1 MLCGYHSIMG
11 DHKHLLF
18 AINHVFLPPQL
29 PQAVDLN
36 PQSEH
41 TLCQHILT
49 AAYEFGDALSHD
61 EKYIW
66 SRIPKLIE
74 QFTDAHQ
81 GLKLSEKDILHF
93 TKAAQSGDVLAF
105 LIRAQNAGLV
115 IRKEIDSVIFESF
128 EVSATNA
135 AVIGAKGRLRRSFPD
150 PAIQIPLHVFEDPNF
165 QNELARFLAAMHV
178 DVLGSA
184 PVTVKAGNKNVEIR
198 DTPHP
203 RYITQLL
210 TEILRGMGDAAEVP
224 RIKKRIAD
232 DVLWLDTLLPW
243 RRSQAWLVLRVAL
256 QTTLFRHDSDHRMY
270 KAFITFVHAK
280 ILELGLQSELPS
292 HLLDCMRKKTARRLA
307 KLGSAAPSFLLQ
319 FVDKVLAQSQT
330 LLQRRWLEAQ
340 AAHETRLS
348 SNWNPATLNFEN
360 DTALTLYNSKEYLT
374 RALQGHHGQQSSSSF
389 NPNHPHRLFGV
400 DNFAKSSID
409 HLTNLINSEDNFIAL
424 ADFERAVWKD
434 LEAWTTQNLVSS
446 EGCDTIAT
454 CIERYREA
462 ASKAYASNPELL
474 SIMILTL
481 FRLWVGLDKMAVA
494 QCSLLAD
501 FSPEIPSTLLHP
513 LLLRTSE
520 SMETLDFVER
530 YIENRR
536 LHAIPGQSVFSSSAG
551 STSFGVQYFDRN
563 LSVQN
568 LKTRID
574 QAASQERARKL
585 DELREKKARYN
596 DLRRSAD
603 RLSCEYVWR
612 HTRSGYRQ
620 VHSWYCEKCSLSDQA
635 SQMTIDVHEWPLPQ
649 GLYEAKTVVFEL
661 LPPPPFTI
669 WRKITYMLLR
679 DVCIPRNQIS
689 SSGSHMHL
697 YSYSALASYH
707 SQNDRDSRIVFASST
722 KSFAQ
727 SHYSH
732 QNVSYATEDAIC
744 VNHGLKWSL
753 YDSSRNEWVPSTIT
767 NCTIND
773 HCTLQLPSG
782 KYHNLQYVVSGTS
795 HTSNEVMANQSDC
808 SQELS
813 LHEFIA
819 FTRIRSGPRLQWLN
833 IISELRSD
841 SLSFREEAVY
851 VLLRQAIW
859 QIGPSTREG
868 SREWHIE
875 PTEKDFGEVLLSE
888 LRDLFVRLSANW
900 LNAVGMRFITASVS
914 RLLASATDQTIIE
927 KGFKLLQ
934 DVRNAT
940 YGWLVELVL
949 KLREIEDESRMQ
961 EFKLQIC
968 EVAATCRSTYDIDI
982 EKAPALLCTTEDVS
996 TFVHCAILVYYNSP
1010 PSISGADIPLRHL
1023 LQRDRRLAHIME
1035 PLLSRQIGQHVD
1047 GLDQSIRRMWEFY
1060 RPSLNWA
1067 HLPSPNSRWVTT
1079 KTLPECDQ
1087 GSQAVQLNIL
1097 SGQLLVDG
1105 KPLGR
1110 LPHDIVTHPTYRR
1123 IFGQRILDVIPA
1135 NTEGMDYKTRWP
1147 VGAIDDPSYRYQ
1159 VFFTLRHN
1167 GSQDQL
1173 VIRTK
1178 KDNETLELIP
1188 HTVFNGD
1195 LPALL
1200 VNAQTHWLNIST
1212 SMGEIESTGTM
1223 IGLTSQLVLR
1233 AKDSQEP
1240 VLQQVVIPYSSD
1252 CDFPGSTTRCHS
1264 NFAVSTPHQPS
1275 LRYLKYTVN
1284 PTLGRLEGDGSM
1296 LSRLYQVYIHAITS
1310 NCLPDPLTECT
1321 GSEEA
1326 LRELGSARML
1336 SLQKLGEDERRILR
1350 RISQLTPARAFYP
1363 PNLQVMQTVR
1373 WSSNAISPLSQHND
1387 FEVLAR
1393 SIIDYAETLGMFD
1406 NSNDGSKSG
1415 DSHGDSQKTS
1425 EYLRDRAAHRC
1436 AIYYRSQIT
1445 GPGSSSADHDIVY
1458 DSRGSSIYMEPK
1470 DEGVVFGISSTIFH
1484 WESKL
1489 STDRDLY
1496 GTLEDC
1502 QRISGV
1508 NPNFSLAYRSDWLKQ
1523 DVADFFLSA
1532 CNACR
1537 MASQGQEQY
1546 QMVFSLSAWAYE
1558 YAAIRTLI
1566 PTIIAFA
1573 TVPLL
1578 RTSAPPPWPSY
1589 DLSAGLTPNRAQ
1601 VSEIVQ
1607 NCAQEPEDM
1616 FALSSQR
1623 RITIFNQRR
1632 SSEASELTDILMRQ
1646 WPCRAPV
1653 ITERRDWVFD
1663 ISRLEKESAPAF
1675 QTWFQNKELREYV
1688 QDIQRTLDEVYR
1700 SAPMQLSTYAFA
1712 SNNDQTASVSNQHL
1726 LPQLFTVRDAPC
1738 VPSPATSLK
1747 DSLQGHQGFSIDSL
1761 VSSRAASGKC
1771 NTPSLDDLQA
1781 LLIELRSNTFLQ
1793 SGDPAAIQLQYA
1805 DDLERSFQS
1814 LKKEIGAADNRYESS
1829 KSQMLDVV
1837 RGWYI
1842 SCGERLQ
1849 AAREIIQAS
1858 LSPRSLAEKTIFSAG
1873 LWPSLTPRSILGVLG
1888 LVAYDPL
1895 PGPWRRALNS
1905 YARTLLTYQHACRLL
1920 NYLRK
1925 NSFEEFT
1932 KELES
1937 TVIEAEVDEEEYSIR
1952 LLIQIDGDFLARSIQ
1967 IDFTKEM
1974 ASPSS
1979 RNNTVLQLNMGE
1991 GKTSVIAPLV
2001 AASLSDG
2008 NALVRVVVL
2017 KPLAPSMFQ
2026 LLVHR
2031 LGGLANRRVFYMP
2044 FSRTPQLKIEQVEQV
2059 QNLFT
2064 ECVKKRGIL
2073 LVQPEHILS
2082 FKLMGLDRKF
2092 NPRVLDSSESL
2103 VANRL
2108 LDSQRWLDKNSRDIL
2123 DESDEILHVKYQLVY
2138 TIGQQQPLDG
2148 SPDRWSIAQQ
2158 ILTLVRKHAE
2168 EVHRLHPGR
2177 IEVQDDNSGR
2187 YPRVRILQDEA
2198 GVELVRLIAEDV
2210 AGGALDQCSFNLFQP
2225 NLRSLALDY
2234 ITTLDLTSQDIR
2246 PLEDHCKSSAIWSII
2261 LILRGLLAHGIL
2273 QFVLKEKRWRVDYGL
2288 DPSRT
2293 MLAVPYRAKDV
2304 PSLRAEFSHPDVTIL
2319 LTCLSYYW
2327 QGLSQTQL
2335 EQCFSILFKLD
2346 NPSLQY
2352 DKWVRHTGS
2361 IRDNLKHLGGINIHD
2376 PDQRNELY
2384 GLFRYNQAVIDFF
2397 LSNVVFPRDAKEFP
2411 QKMATSG
2418 WDLAERK
2425 DHVTTGFSGTNDG
2438 RYLLPTSIEQADPLF
2453 QSSTNAK
2460 VLGYLLQPE
2469 NDYYRPMDPMAKLN
2483 AEQSFLH
2490 LLGEQKPEIRVL
2502 LDVGAQILKLS
2513 NEEVASEWLDSNSNP
2528 DVQAVVFFNSDDE
2541 IFVRARNGMVEAF
2554 VSSPFRQQL
2563 DKCLLYLD
2571 DAHTRGTDFK
2581 LPLGTRAAVTLGPKV
2596 TKDRL
2601 IQGCMR
2607 MRKLGHGHSVMFFAP
2622 PEVDHS
2628 IRTVCSLGSDSD
2640 IHTKHIL
2647 LWAMLESC
2655 TEVVHRISQWAQQG
2669 IDHSNRERT
2678 KIQFNASPDAY
2689 AGILQSTWMQKE
2701 ARTLDEMF
2709 ASPQLSTMAGQ
2720 SHSLKEHPTILERY
2734 LKWAPSTSI
2743 DARVQEEQ
2751 EREVILEVETERQV
2765 ERPPKAIPA
2774 THRVHEDLRTL
2785 VHTGV
2790 FRSDSSAF
2798 TPLFK
2803 PLTGSPFEDNGW
2815 ASQHLYC
2822 THDFSITTQSV
2833 HSTSSDYLRPIHWV
2847 ISAAQT
2853 TGTIYIVLS
2862 PHEVNE
2868 LLPDI
2873 RRSDK
2878 VHLHHY
2884 SPRVT
2889 KAMKSFEDLALHCI
2903 PPLPLSWTG
2912 PDLGVITRLNLWA
2925 GQLYLQDQRVYRYL
2939 CNFLGLYSW
2948 QPSEEDL
2955 IQPDGF
2961 IKPEHRRASLISDCS
2976 FERSPV
2982 HYLKQLLSSRRK
2994 GMDFFSTHMGKVLRG
3009 RLLID
3014 EDFHSA

>member
-1 MLCGYHSIMG
+1 
-11 DHKHLLF
+11 
-18 AINHVFLPPQL
+18 
-29 PQAVDLN
+29 
-36 PQSEH
+36 
-41 TLCQHILT
+41 
-49 AAYEFGDALSHD
+49 
-61 EKYIW
+61 
-66 SRIPKLIE
+66 
-74 QFTDAHQ
+74 
-81 GLKLSEKDILHF
+81 
-93 TKAAQSGDVLAF
+93 
-105 LIRAQNAGLV
+105 
-115 IRKEIDSVIFESF
+115 
-128 EVSATNA
+128 
-135 AVIGAKGRLRRSFPD
+135 
-150 PAIQIPLHVFEDPNF
+150 
-165 QNELARFLAAMHV
+165 MHV

-307 KLGSAAPSFLLQ
+307 KLGSSAPSFLLQ

-400 DNFAKSSID
+400 DNFAKSSVD

-434 LEAWTTQNLVSS
+434 LEAWTTQYLVSS
-446 EGCDTIAT
+446 EGFDTIAT

-536 LHAIPGQSVFSSSAG
+536 LRAIPGQSVFSSSAG

-782 KYHNLQYVVSGTS
+782 KYHNLQYAVSGTS

-1079 KTLPECDQ
+1079 KTLPECNQ

-1212 SMGEIESTGTM
+1212 SMGEIEVRSLQERWKSSPSNWRIHFSPSGRSEMRLKSKNASESLKLIDLRSPTMSMIYRQLKPLEHLEYVLITYSSSSPQLIASLPRFQLDFALADRSQLHLECLSIPGMVVDTNQSTGTM

-1240 VLQQVVIPYSSD
+1240 VLRQVVIPYSSD

-1310 NCLPDPLTECT
+1310 NCLLDPLTECT

-1350 RISQLTPARAFYP
+1350 RIAQLTPARAFYP
-1363 PNLQVMQTVR
+1363 PNLEVMQTVR

-1415 DSHGDSQKTS
+1415 DSQETS

-1445 GPGSSSADHDIVY
+1445 GPESSSADHDI
-1458 DSRGSSIYMEPK
+1458 GQ
-1470 DEGVVFGISSTIFH
+1470 FH
-1484 WESKL
+1484 IH
-1489 STDRDLY
+1489 
-1496 GTLEDC
+1496 GT
-1502 QRISGV
+1502 QR
-1508 NPNFSLAYRSDWLKQ
+1508 
-1523 DVADFFLSA
+1523 
-1532 CNACR
+1532 
-1537 MASQGQEQY
+1537 
-1546 QMVFSLSAWAYE
+1546 
-1558 YAAIRTLI
+1558 
-1566 PTIIAFA
+1566 
-1573 TVPLL
+1573 
-1578 RTSAPPPWPSY
+1578 
-1589 DLSAGLTPNRAQ
+1589 
-1601 VSEIVQ
+1601 
-1607 NCAQEPEDM
+1607 
-1616 FALSSQR
+1616 
-1623 RITIFNQRR
+1623 
-1632 SSEASELTDILMRQ
+1632 
-1646 WPCRAPV
+1646 
-1653 ITERRDWVFD
+1653 
-1663 ISRLEKESAPAF
+1663 
-1675 QTWFQNKELREYV
+1675 
-1688 QDIQRTLDEVYR
+1688 
-1700 SAPMQLSTYAFA
+1700 
-1712 SNNDQTASVSNQHL
+1712 
-1726 LPQLFTVRDAPC
+1726 
-1738 VPSPATSLK
+1738 
-1747 DSLQGHQGFSIDSL
+1747 
-1761 VSSRAASGKC
+1761 
-1771 NTPSLDDLQA
+1771 
-1781 LLIELRSNTFLQ
+1781 
-1793 SGDPAAIQLQYA
+1793 
-1805 DDLERSFQS
+1805 
-1814 LKKEIGAADNRYESS
+1814 
-1829 KSQMLDVV
+1829 
-1837 RGWYI
+1837 
-1842 SCGERLQ
+1842 
-1849 AAREIIQAS
+1849 
-1858 LSPRSLAEKTIFSAG
+1858 
-1873 LWPSLTPRSILGVLG
+1873 
-1888 LVAYDPL
+1888 
-1895 PGPWRRALNS
+1895 
-1905 YARTLLTYQHACRLL
+1905 
-1920 NYLRK
+1920 
-1925 NSFEEFT
+1925 
-1932 KELES
+1932 
-1937 TVIEAEVDEEEYSIR
+1937 
-1952 LLIQIDGDFLARSIQ
+1952 
-1967 IDFTKEM
+1967 
-1974 ASPSS
+1974 
-1979 RNNTVLQLNMGE
+1979 
-1991 GKTSVIAPLV
+1991 
-2001 AASLSDG
+2001 
-2008 NALVRVVVL
+2008 
-2017 KPLAPSMFQ
+2017 
-2026 LLVHR
+2026 
-2031 LGGLANRRVFYMP
+2031 
-2044 FSRTPQLKIEQVEQV
+2044 
-2059 QNLFT
+2059 
-2064 ECVKKRGIL
+2064 
-2073 LVQPEHILS
+2073 
-2082 FKLMGLDRKF
+2082 
-2092 NPRVLDSSESL
+2092 
-2103 VANRL
+2103 
-2108 LDSQRWLDKNSRDIL
+2108 
-2123 DESDEILHVKYQLVY
+2123 
-2138 TIGQQQPLDG
+2138 
-2148 SPDRWSIAQQ
+2148 
-2158 ILTLVRKHAE
+2158 
-2168 EVHRLHPGR
+2168 
-2177 IEVQDDNSGR
+2177 
-2187 YPRVRILQDEA
+2187 
-2198 GVELVRLIAEDV
+2198 
-2210 AGGALDQCSFNLFQP
+2210 
-2225 NLRSLALDY
+2225 
-2234 ITTLDLTSQDIR
+2234 
-2246 PLEDHCKSSAIWSII
+2246 
-2261 LILRGLLAHGIL
+2261 
-2273 QFVLKEKRWRVDYGL
+2273 
-2288 DPSRT
+2288 
-2293 MLAVPYRAKDV
+2293 
-2304 PSLRAEFSHPDVTIL
+2304 
-2319 LTCLSYYW
+2319 
-2327 QGLSQTQL
+2327 
-2335 EQCFSILFKLD
+2335 
-2346 NPSLQY
+2346 
-2352 DKWVRHTGS
+2352 
-2361 IRDNLKHLGGINIHD
+2361 
-2376 PDQRNELY
+2376 
-2384 GLFRYNQAVIDFF
+2384 
-2397 LSNVVFPRDAKEFP
+2397 
-2411 QKMATSG
+2411 
-2418 WDLAERK
+2418 
-2425 DHVTTGFSGTNDG
+2425 
-2438 RYLLPTSIEQADPLF
+2438 
-2453 QSSTNAK
+2453 
-2460 VLGYLLQPE
+2460 
-2469 NDYYRPMDPMAKLN
+2469 
-2483 AEQSFLH
+2483 
-2490 LLGEQKPEIRVL
+2490 
-2502 LDVGAQILKLS
+2502 
-2513 NEEVASEWLDSNSNP
+2513 
-2528 DVQAVVFFNSDDE
+2528 
-2541 IFVRARNGMVEAF
+2541 
-2554 VSSPFRQQL
+2554 
-2563 DKCLLYLD
+2563 
-2571 DAHTRGTDFK
+2571 
-2581 LPLGTRAAVTLGPKV
+2581 
-2596 TKDRL
+2596 
-2601 IQGCMR
+2601 
-2607 MRKLGHGHSVMFFAP
+2607 
-2622 PEVDHS
+2622 
-2628 IRTVCSLGSDSD
+2628 
-2640 IHTKHIL
+2640 
-2647 LWAMLESC
+2647 
-2655 TEVVHRISQWAQQG
+2655 
-2669 IDHSNRERT
+2669 
-2678 KIQFNASPDAY
+2678 
-2689 AGILQSTWMQKE
+2689 
-2701 ARTLDEMF
+2701 
-2709 ASPQLSTMAGQ
+2709 
-2720 SHSLKEHPTILERY
+2720 
-2734 LKWAPSTSI
+2734 
-2743 DARVQEEQ
+2743 
-2751 EREVILEVETERQV
+2751 
-2765 ERPPKAIPA
+2765 
-2774 THRVHEDLRTL
+2774 
-2785 VHTGV
+2785 
-2790 FRSDSSAF
+2790 
-2798 TPLFK
+2798 
-2803 PLTGSPFEDNGW
+2803 
-2815 ASQHLYC
+2815 
-2822 THDFSITTQSV
+2822 
-2833 HSTSSDYLRPIHWV
+2833 
-2847 ISAAQT
+2847 
-2853 TGTIYIVLS
+2853 
-2862 PHEVNE
+2862 
-2868 LLPDI
+2868 
-2873 RRSDK
+2873 
-2878 VHLHHY
+2878 
-2884 SPRVT
+2884 
-2889 KAMKSFEDLALHCI
+2889 
-2903 PPLPLSWTG
+2903 
-2912 PDLGVITRLNLWA
+2912 
-2925 GQLYLQDQRVYRYL
+2925 
-2939 CNFLGLYSW
+2939 
-2948 QPSEEDL
+2948 
-2955 IQPDGF
+2955 
-2961 IKPEHRRASLISDCS
+2961 
-2976 FERSPV
+2976 
-2982 HYLKQLLSSRRK
+2982 
-2994 GMDFFSTHMGKVLRG
+2994 
-3009 RLLID
+3009 
-3014 EDFHSA
+3014 

>member
-1 MLCGYHSIMG
+1 
-11 DHKHLLF
+11 
-18 AINHVFLPPQL
+18 
-29 PQAVDLN
+29 
-36 PQSEH
+36 
-41 TLCQHILT
+41 
-49 AAYEFGDALSHD
+49 
-61 EKYIW
+61 
-66 SRIPKLIE
+66 
-74 QFTDAHQ
+74 
-81 GLKLSEKDILHF
+81 
-93 TKAAQSGDVLAF
+93 
-105 LIRAQNAGLV
+105 
-115 IRKEIDSVIFESF
+115 
-128 EVSATNA
+128 
-135 AVIGAKGRLRRSFPD
+135 
-150 PAIQIPLHVFEDPNF
+150 
-165 QNELARFLAAMHV
+165 
-178 DVLGSA
+178 
-184 PVTVKAGNKNVEIR
+184 
-198 DTPHP
+198 
-203 RYITQLL
+203 
-210 TEILRGMGDAAEVP
+210 
-224 RIKKRIAD
+224 
-232 DVLWLDTLLPW
+232 
-243 RRSQAWLVLRVAL
+243 
-256 QTTLFRHDSDHRMY
+256 
-270 KAFITFVHAK
+270 
-280 ILELGLQSELPS
+280 
-292 HLLDCMRKKTARRLA
+292 
-307 KLGSAAPSFLLQ
+307 
-319 FVDKVLAQSQT
+319 
-330 LLQRRWLEAQ
+330 
-340 AAHETRLS
+340 
-348 SNWNPATLNFEN
+348 
-360 DTALTLYNSKEYLT
+360 
-374 RALQGHHGQQSSSSF
+374 
-389 NPNHPHRLFGV
+389 
-400 DNFAKSSID
+400 
-409 HLTNLINSEDNFIAL
+409 
-424 ADFERAVWKD
+424 
-434 LEAWTTQNLVSS
+434 
-446 EGCDTIAT
+446 
-454 CIERYREA
+454 
-462 ASKAYASNPELL
+462 
-474 SIMILTL
+474 
-481 FRLWVGLDKMAVA
+481 
-494 QCSLLAD
+494 
-501 FSPEIPSTLLHP
+501 
-513 LLLRTSE
+513 
-520 SMETLDFVER
+520 
-530 YIENRR
+530 
-536 LHAIPGQSVFSSSAG
+536 
-551 STSFGVQYFDRN
+551 
-563 LSVQN
+563 
-568 LKTRID
+568 
-574 QAASQERARKL
+574 
-585 DELREKKARYN
+585 
-596 DLRRSAD
+596 
-603 RLSCEYVWR
+603 
-612 HTRSGYRQ
+612 
-620 VHSWYCEKCSLSDQA
+620 
-635 SQMTIDVHEWPLPQ
+635 
-649 GLYEAKTVVFEL
+649 
-661 LPPPPFTI
+661 
-669 WRKITYMLLR
+669 
-679 DVCIPRNQIS
+679 
-689 SSGSHMHL
+689 
-697 YSYSALASYH
+697 
-707 SQNDRDSRIVFASST
+707 
-722 KSFAQ
+722 
-727 SHYSH
+727 
-732 QNVSYATEDAIC
+732 
-744 VNHGLKWSL
+744 
-753 YDSSRNEWVPSTIT
+753 
-767 NCTIND
+767 
-773 HCTLQLPSG
+773 
-782 KYHNLQYVVSGTS
+782 
-795 HTSNEVMANQSDC
+795 
-808 SQELS
+808 
-813 LHEFIA
+813 
-819 FTRIRSGPRLQWLN
+819 
-833 IISELRSD
+833 
-841 SLSFREEAVY
+841 
-851 VLLRQAIW
+851 
-859 QIGPSTREG
+859 
-868 SREWHIE
+868 
-875 PTEKDFGEVLLSE
+875 
-888 LRDLFVRLSANW
+888 
-900 LNAVGMRFITASVS
+900 
-914 RLLASATDQTIIE
+914 
-927 KGFKLLQ
+927 
-934 DVRNAT
+934 
-940 YGWLVELVL
+940 
-949 KLREIEDESRMQ
+949 
-961 EFKLQIC
+961 
-968 EVAATCRSTYDIDI
+968 
-982 EKAPALLCTTEDVS
+982 
-996 TFVHCAILVYYNSP
+996 
-1010 PSISGADIPLRHL
+1010 
-1023 LQRDRRLAHIME
+1023 
-1035 PLLSRQIGQHVD
+1035 
-1047 GLDQSIRRMWEFY
+1047 
-1060 RPSLNWA
+1060 
-1067 HLPSPNSRWVTT
+1067 
-1079 KTLPECDQ
+1079 
-1087 GSQAVQLNIL
+1087 
-1097 SGQLLVDG
+1097 
-1105 KPLGR
+1105 
-1110 LPHDIVTHPTYRR
+1110 
-1123 IFGQRILDVIPA
+1123 
-1135 NTEGMDYKTRWP
+1135 
-1147 VGAIDDPSYRYQ
+1147 
-1159 VFFTLRHN
+1159 
-1167 GSQDQL
+1167 
-1173 VIRTK
+1173 
-1178 KDNETLELIP
+1178 
-1188 HTVFNGD
+1188 
-1195 LPALL
+1195 
-1200 VNAQTHWLNIST
+1200 
-1212 SMGEIESTGTM
+1212 
-1223 IGLTSQLVLR
+1223 
-1233 AKDSQEP
+1233 
-1240 VLQQVVIPYSSD
+1240 
-1252 CDFPGSTTRCHS
+1252 
-1264 NFAVSTPHQPS
+1264 
-1275 LRYLKYTVN
+1275 
-1284 PTLGRLEGDGSM
+1284 
-1296 LSRLYQVYIHAITS
+1296 
-1310 NCLPDPLTECT
+1310 
-1321 GSEEA
+1321 
-1326 LRELGSARML
+1326 
-1336 SLQKLGEDERRILR
+1336 
-1350 RISQLTPARAFYP
+1350 
-1363 PNLQVMQTVR
+1363 
-1373 WSSNAISPLSQHND
+1373 
-1387 FEVLAR
+1387 
-1393 SIIDYAETLGMFD
+1393 
-1406 NSNDGSKSG
+1406 
-1415 DSHGDSQKTS
+1415 
-1425 EYLRDRAAHRC
+1425 
-1436 AIYYRSQIT
+1436 
-1445 GPGSSSADHDIVY
+1445 
-1458 DSRGSSIYMEPK
+1458 
-1470 DEGVVFGISSTIFH
+1470 
-1484 WESKL
+1484 
-1489 STDRDLY
+1489 
-1496 GTLEDC
+1496 
-1502 QRISGV
+1502 
-1508 NPNFSLAYRSDWLKQ
+1508 
-1523 DVADFFLSA
+1523 
-1532 CNACR
+1532 
-1537 MASQGQEQY
+1537 
-1546 QMVFSLSAWAYE
+1546 
-1558 YAAIRTLI
+1558 
-1566 PTIIAFA
+1566 
-1573 TVPLL
+1573 
-1578 RTSAPPPWPSY
+1578 
-1589 DLSAGLTPNRAQ
+1589 
-1601 VSEIVQ
+1601 
-1607 NCAQEPEDM
+1607 M
-1616 FALSSQR
+1616 FALSSDERQR

-1888 LVAYDPL
+1888 LVAYDRL

-2008 NALVRVVVL
+2008 KALVRVVVL

-2064 ECVKKRGIL
+2064 ECVNKRGIL

-2304 PSLRAEFSHPDVTIL
+2304 PSLRAEF
-2319 LTCLSYYW
+2319 
-2327 QGLSQTQL
+2327 
-2335 EQCFSILFKLD
+2335 
-2346 NPSLQY
+2346 N
-2352 DKWVRHTGS
+2352 
-2361 IRDNLKHLGGINIHD
+2361 
-2376 PDQRNELY
+2376 
-2384 GLFRYNQAVIDFF
+2384 
-2397 LSNVVFPRDAKEFP
+2397 
-2411 QKMATSG
+2411 
-2418 WDLAERK
+2418 
-2425 DHVTTGFSGTNDG
+2425 
-2438 RYLLPTSIEQADPLF
+2438 
-2453 QSSTNAK
+2453 
-2460 VLGYLLQPE
+2460 
-2469 NDYYRPMDPMAKLN
+2469 
-2483 AEQSFLH
+2483 
-2490 LLGEQKPEIRVL
+2490 
-2502 LDVGAQILKLS
+2502 
-2513 NEEVASEWLDSNSNP
+2513 
-2528 DVQAVVFFNSDDE
+2528 
-2541 IFVRARNGMVEAF
+2541 
-2554 VSSPFRQQL
+2554 
-2563 DKCLLYLD
+2563 
-2571 DAHTRGTDFK
+2571 
-2581 LPLGTRAAVTLGPKV
+2581 
-2596 TKDRL
+2596 RL

-2628 IRTVCSLGSDSD
+2628 IRTVCSLGSDGD

-2669 IDHSNRERT
+2669 IDHSNRERA

-2790 FRSDSSAF
+2790 FNSDSSAF

-2803 PLTGSPFEDNGW
+2803 PLTGSHFEDNGW

-2822 THDFSITTQSV
+2822 THDFSITIQSV

-2873 RRSDK
+2873 RRSNK

-2961 IKPEHRRASLISDCS
+2961 IKPEHRRASLISDCA